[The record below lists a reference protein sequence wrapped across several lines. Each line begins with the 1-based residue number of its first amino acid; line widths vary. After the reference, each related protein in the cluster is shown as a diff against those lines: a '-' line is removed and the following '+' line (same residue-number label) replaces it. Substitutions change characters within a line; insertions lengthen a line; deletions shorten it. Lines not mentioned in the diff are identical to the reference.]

1 MPTASAMGAVFPFG
15 VGTADLASAS
25 RSAIASGMRLTFILA
40 TLLMVA
46 TLWMTP
52 GRRTRTAPS

>member
-1 MPTASAMGAVFPFG
+1 MGAVFPFG

>member
-25 RSAIASGMRLTFILA
+25 RSAIASGMRQTFMLA

-46 TLWMTP
+46 TLWVSL
-52 GRRTRTAPS
+52 GRRTKTEPS